1 MANRFFSKTFIMP
14 LALGAIVMS
23 AVSCRS
29 TECIQPAKVKS
40 PLKIGLYVD
49 SGSAGSGV
57 FQWARLVAFS
67 PQAELITLTGED
79 VRNGKLNNIDMF
91 LMPGGHPGRQCGA
104 MGADGAEKLKDFLK
118 KGGSYVGS
126 CAGLTCTL
134 NDPPRLRLL
143 PFERLRGT
151 GGANGYLQIE
161 ILENGA
167 KLMDVKPGTRIVTYA
182 SGPIPKAGKKP
193 DPTSTGEVLALYNNT
208 ISYIGKPEGGFFRQ
222 PAQVYGTLGKG
233 KIIATSYHPES
244 MESTHDLALGCIY
257 AVTGVKL
264 TPEPPAKTPRPF
276 RVGFFASAP
285 LGHKPV
291 KTMLALEM
299 QPNLDVH
306 YMKLRSLDEGL
317 LNHLD
322 IFVIPAGI
330 VGDYQRYFTAPE
342 RVALLK
348 KFMDKGG
355 RIFIDKSCENTAKML
370 KHSNLQSFNCNKSLI
385 KAIK

>member
-1 MANRFFSKTFIMP
+1 MSLTAKATHIEFSAAFCNTGGETINLPF
-14 LALGAIVMS
+14 L
-23 AVSCRS
+23 
-29 TECIQPAKVKS
+29 
-40 PLKIGLYVD
+40 
-49 SGSAGSGV
+49 GSA
-57 FQWARLVAFS
+57 A
-67 PQAELITLTGED
+67 
-79 VRNGKLNNIDMF
+79 
-91 LMPGGHPGRQCGA
+91 
-104 MGADGAEKLKDFLK
+104 
-118 KGGSYVGS
+118 
-126 CAGLTCTL
+126 
-134 NDPPRLRLL
+134 
-143 PFERLRGT
+143 
-151 GGANGYLQIE
+151 
-161 ILENGA
+161 
-167 KLMDVKPGTRIVTYA
+167 A
-182 SGPIPKAGKKP
+182 S
-193 DPTSTGEVLALYNNT
+193 T
-208 ISYIGKPEGGFFRQ
+208 
-222 PAQVYGTLGKG
+222 
-233 KIIATSYHPES
+233 
-244 MESTHDLALGCIY
+244 
-257 AVTGVKL
+257 
-264 TPEPPAKTPRPF
+264 
-276 RVGFFASAP
+276 FFASAP